1 MRVAAETERRAAGG
15 FEQRKPLECDLA
27 PTTHLDRDPL
37 GSDCAPHLLECFA
50 HRLGRGRI
58 VVSHVRRPAD
68 HRDAVCSHFPGH
80 LDGGWD
86 IDRTI
91 VEAGQNVTVEID
103 HRPDSTVAED
113 GRRWS
118 LPAVVP
124 IDGAAAAT
132 FALVFAAI
140 VSLGASEGGY
150 FPSSWGWSA
159 FVFAV
164 VGLLAL
170 LTRDRIELSRLEL
183 SYLGAFTALLTWTAL
198 SLLWTDTVTQ
208 TMFEVERTLSYVMF
222 AVALALVARRTSA
235 HLVVAATLAGITVI
249 SAYALATRL
258 LPDTLTVYDPIGRNR
273 LADPLGY
280 WNALGAFAAV
290 GCVLA
295 LGFAARADRTWLR
308 GLSASALVVLVP
320 TMFFTF
326 SRGGWVA
333 LFIGVA
339 VLIALDPRRLQTV
352 TVLFVVLP
360 WPALTVL
367 IASRSSALTTVGSP
381 LADATDEG
389 RRLLAVILLLGVVT
403 FLSVVGLVA
412 LERRFDP
419 APWVRR
425 AYGASLVGIALV
437 VVAVGV
443 VALGGPTAIK
453 HRATTSIHRVS
464 PDESGDQTQRL
475 FSLSAHGRLELW
487 ATAIDEAQAR
497 PVLGGGAGSFE
508 QWWYAHRRV
517 EATVRDAH
525 NLYLETAAELGL
537 VGVALLVALLALPF
551 IAALR
556 ARRQPV
562 VPFACAA
569 WATYLAHA
577 AVDWDWEMPALTV
590 CALACAGSVF
600 VAARETSA
608 VELGRFRWL
617 GVAALVATGLL
628 AFVSMNGNR
637 GLTQATEALE
647 STDLAATIHHA
658 RDAARWAPWSS
669 EPLRLQADAALQQ
682 GRRSAAQTLYAR
694 AIAKDR
700 SNWELWFGLALASDG
715 SLRQFALTQAAK
727 LNPLS
732 RDLRRLREAS

>member
-1 MRVAAETERRAAGG
+1 M
-15 FEQRKPLECDLA
+15 
-27 PTTHLDRDPL
+27 
-37 GSDCAPHLLECFA
+37 
-50 HRLGRGRI
+50 
-58 VVSHVRRPAD
+58 
-68 HRDAVCSHFPGH
+68 
-80 LDGGWD
+80 
-86 IDRTI
+86 
-91 VEAGQNVTVEID
+91 
-103 HRPDSTVAED
+103 
-113 GRRWS
+113 
-118 LPAVVP
+118 P

-308 GLSASALVVLVP
+308 GLSASALVVLGP

-360 WPALTVL
+360 WPALAVL

-403 FLSVVGLVA
+403 FLSVVGLAA

-537 VGVALLVALLALPF
+537 VGLGLLVALLALPF
-551 IAALR
+551 IRRMESATPPRRALR
-556 ARRQPV
+556 MRSVGDLSRACGGGLGLGDARVDRLCAGLRRFRPRGRPRNQCRRTRAIPLARRRRPRRNG
-562 VPFACAA
+562 
-569 WATYLAHA
+569 LARFR
-577 AVDWDWEMPALTV
+577 VDEREPRPD
-590 CALACAGSVF
+590 AGDRG
-600 VAARETSA
+600 AREHRSRRDDSPRPRRGA
-608 VELGRFRWL
+608 VGAVVVGAVATAGGCGPPAREALRCADVVRTGDRQGSIELG
-617 GVAALVATGLL
+617 ALV
-628 AFVSMNGNR
+628 R
-637 GLTQATEALE
+637 
-647 STDLAATIHHA
+647 
-658 RDAARWAPWSS
+658 
-669 EPLRLQADAALQQ
+669 
-682 GRRSAAQTLYAR
+682 AR
-694 AIAKDR
+694 ARERRKPEAVR
-700 SNWELWFGLALASDG
+700 AHPG
-715 SLRQFALTQAAK
+715 SQAEPS
-727 LNPLS
+727 LP
-732 RDLRRLREAS
+732 